1 MTTAARISAVVV
13 WVAREDV
20 RLLLDNAHL
29 LTGGRRREAVALQM
43 IRASGTWWAGLGSEV
58 SPWMMPWGDLYRT
71 GGVMDLHEWR
81 AQRWSWL

>member
-43 IRASGTWWAGLGSEV
+43 IRASGT
-58 SPWMMPWGDLYRT
+58 
-71 GGVMDLHEWR
+71 
-81 AQRWSWL
+81 